1 MKTIR
6 AVRIA
11 LAALFLILSALFI
24 SLEVSEGSHAG
35 TSVQHHVTS
44 IAYKAQIIP
53 SAIAVG
59 IGAVLF
65 WIIITIFYGRIYCA
79 TVCPVGT
86 LIDACS
92 HLRRFVRPRAARHY
106 RFKRR
111 SRIPIHILVI
121 YSLCL
126 VGSIAV
132 VPALIE
138 PWSILRNIIV
148 AVHPGATATA
158 AIGLGLGAATGI
170 VAGLLSLLV
179 IAGYAAFS
187 GRDFCNYVCPVGT
200 ALSLV
205 GANTAYRVEIDPDK
219 CVNCMRCEEVCPASC
234 VKVVSRYVDDRR
246 CVRCFRCIDVCP
258 NDAIRYQRTRNRA
271 ATPMLRRVKRAG
283 SK

>member
-11 LAALFLILSALFI
+11 LAALFFILSALFI
-24 SLEVSEGSHAG
+24 FLKVSESSDAG
-35 TSVQHHVTS
+35 TSVEHQAIA
-44 IAYKAQIIP
+44 IAYKAQLIP
-53 SAIAVG
+53 SAIAVC

-65 WIIITIFYGRIYCA
+65 WLIITIFYGRIYCA

-86 LIDACS
+86 LIDVCS
-92 HLRRFVRPRAARHY
+92 HLRRFVRPRVARHY

-126 VGSIAV
+126 LGSIAV

-138 PWSILRNIIV
+138 PWNILRNIIV
-148 AVHPGATATA
+148 AFHPGAAATS
-158 AIGLGLGAATGI
+158 AISFGLGATAGI
-170 VAGLLSLLV
+170 IAGLLSLLL
-179 IAGYAAFS
+179 IAAYAAFS

-200 ALSLV
+200 ALSLA
-205 GANTAYRVEIDPDK
+205 GTNTAYRVEIDPDR
-219 CVNCMRCEEVCPASC
+219 CISCMRCEDVCPASC

-258 NDAIRYQRTRNRA
+258 NDAIRYQRARNRA